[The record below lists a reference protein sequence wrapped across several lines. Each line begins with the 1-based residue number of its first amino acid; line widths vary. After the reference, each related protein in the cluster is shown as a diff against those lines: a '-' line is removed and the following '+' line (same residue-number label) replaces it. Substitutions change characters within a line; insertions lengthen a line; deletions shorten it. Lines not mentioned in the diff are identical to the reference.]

1 MKNQSIIR
9 DERYYAVEN
18 ASYRIGYMIITYGL
32 LLLIIFRSLAYHET
46 NWDLFALVII
56 SSIAA
61 TIYQIAHKTITVSR
75 KWIYFF
81 IAVTLLAAIVSVIIT
96 IVSRSLG

>member
-1 MKNQSIIR
+1 MKKPPIIR

-18 ASYRIGYMIITYGL
+18 ASYRIGYMIIIYGL
-32 LLLIIFRSLAYHET
+32 LLLIIFRSIAYHES

-56 SSIAA
+56 SSFAA

-81 IAVTLLAAIVSVIIT
+81 LAITLLAAIVSFIIGKL
-96 IVSRSLG
+96 VK

>member
-1 MKNQSIIR
+1 MKNQPNVR

-18 ASYRIGYMIITYGL
+18 ASYRIGYMIIIYGL
-32 LLLIIFRSLAYHET
+32 LLLIVFRSIAYHET

-56 SSIAA
+56 SSFAA
-61 TIYQIAHKTITVSR
+61 TIYQITHKTITITR

-81 IAVTLLAAIVSVIIT
+81 IAITLLAAIVSLIIGL
-96 IVSRSLG
+96 LGKYLS